1 MKNMNKNTNKTKITD
16 KKKLTA
22 FIEVSK
28 DGLFSVCTD
37 TNPICMIA
45 GFGDNVK
52 EAMEDFYECHEETK
66 EMWAKGGKLL
76 PDFEFEFRYDTVS
89 FLQYYGKII
98 SLAGLQRLTGINR
111 HQLSHYV
118 TGQSRPSAK
127 TVAKIQ
133 EGVTAFGKELSN
145 ISLA

>member
-1 MKNMNKNTNKTKITD
+1 METKNKQ
-16 KKKLTA
+16 KLTA
-22 FIEVSK
+22 FIEVGA
-28 DGLFSVCTD
+28 DGLYSVCTD

-45 GFGDNVK
+45 GYGDSVS
-52 EAMEDFYECHEETK
+52 EAMEDFKECHTETI
-66 EMWAKGGKLL
+66 EMWAKKGKKF
-76 PDFEFEFRYDTVS
+76 PEIEFDFRYDTVS

-118 TGQSRPSAK
+118 TGKSKPSAK

-133 EGVTAFGKELSN
+133 QGVTTLGKELSN
-145 ISLA
+145 VCLA

>member
-1 MKNMNKNTNKTKITD
+1 MKNKELENSNNE
-16 KKKLTA
+16 KLTA
-22 FIEVSK
+22 FIEVSR

-45 GFGDNVK
+45 GYGDSVS
-52 EAMEDFYECHEETK
+52 EAMDDFKECHEETI
-66 EMWAKGGKLL
+66 EMWAKEGKTL
-76 PDFEFEFRYDTVS
+76 PQLDFEFRYDTVS

-118 TGQSRPSAK
+118 TGKSKPSAK

-133 EGVTAFGKELSN
+133 QGVTTLGKELSN
-145 ISLA
+145 ICLA